1 MKTFRQFIFEAR
13 ETQASQMA
21 KQRGLRGNG
30 HGDWYD
36 ATGKLVA
43 KTVGGKLKVFSGREG
58 KGPKETQATQQQTQE
73 PVDNNNQQPERD
85 TKEGAKGIVVV
96 FGRFNPPGK
105 SHEQMLKFG
114 YSRAKENDYEFRI
127 YPSRIQD
134 AGTNPLNPSLKVQ
147 FMQMMYPDY
156 ADYILDSEEAKTIFD
171 VLQSLYNDGY
181 EDVRIVVGTE
191 RLGEFQSLAHKGE
204 GQGYEFQN
212 IEVLAA
218 PGKDPDSDTSGV
230 GSSAALR
237 TAAIEGNYQAF
248 ASSLPGRMKRQDR
261 EALFDSVV
269 KSMSRGK
276 NEDLEMWKIA
286 PELDMETLRM
296 NYRKN
301 NLYPLGSLVE
311 NLNTGLVGEVKRRG
325 TNYLICVTEDGLMFK
340 SWLQNVRSFNED
352 VYEIGTDKYRKFL
365 QRLTP
370 GQPVQAYTSTRIKET
385 IPKSLN
391 TIRRKLSKVARIK

>member
-1 MKTFRQFIFEAR
+1 MKTFRQFIIEAR
-13 ETQASQMA
+13 ETQASQLA
-21 KQRGLRGNG
+21 KQRGWRGNG

-43 KTVGGKLKVFSGREG
+43 KTVGGELKIFSGRQS
-58 KGPKETQATQQQTQE
+58 KGQEEPQASQQQTQE
-73 PVDNNNQQPERD
+73 PVDQNQQPEQD
-85 TKEGAKGIVVV
+85 NQEGGKGIVVV

-114 YSRAKENDYEFRI
+114 AAKAKENNYEFRI

-134 AGTNPLNPSLKVQ
+134 AGTNPLNPSLKIQ
-147 FMQMMYPDY
+147 FMQIMYPEY
-156 ADYILDSEEAKTIFD
+156 ADYVLDSEEAKTIFD

-181 EDVRIVVGTE
+181 EDVRIVVGQE

-212 IEVLAA
+212 IEVLAS

-230 GSSAALR
+230 GSSAALK
-237 TAAIEGNYQAF
+237 TAAAEGNYEAF
-248 ASSLPGRMKRQDR
+248 TSSLPGRMKRPDK
-261 EALFDSVV
+261 EALFDAVT
-269 KSMSRGK
+269 KSMKRGAVK
-276 NEDLEMWKIA
+276 ENLETWEIN

-301 NLYPLGSLVE
+301 NLYPIGSLIE
-311 NLNTGLVGEVKRRG
+311 NLNTGLIGEVKRRG

-340 SWLQNVRSFNED
+340 SWLQNVRSIQED
-352 VYEIGTDKYRKFL
+352 VYEVGTDKYRKFL
-365 QRLTP
+365 QKITP
-370 GQPVQAYTSTRIKET
+370 GQPVKSFTNIKIKET
-385 IPKSLN
+385 IPKNLN
-391 TIRRKLSKVARIK
+391 KIRRELSKISK

>member
-1 MKTFRQFIFEAR
+1 MKTFRQFIIEAR

-43 KTVGGKLKVFSGREG
+43 KTVGGELKIFSGREG
-58 KGPKETQATQQQTQE
+58 KGPKEKKDIQQQISEPIDNIQQE
-73 PVDNNNQQPERD
+73 PQDNQEVS
-85 TKEGAKGIVVV
+85 KGIVIV

-114 YSRAKENDYEFRI
+114 YSRAKENNYEFRI

-156 ADYILDSEEAKTIFD
+156 ADYILDSEDAKTIFD
-171 VLQSLYNDGY
+171 VLQSLYSDGY
-181 EDVRIVVGTE
+181 EDVIVVVGAE

-204 GQGYEFQN
+204 GQGYEFKN
-212 IEVLAA
+212 IEVLAS
-218 PGKDPDSDTSGV
+218 PGKDPDSDTSGA

-237 TAAIEGNYQAF
+237 TSAAEGNYQAF
-248 ASSLPGRMKRQDR
+248 ASNLPGRMKKPDR
-261 EALFDSVV
+261 EALFNAVS
-269 KSMSRGK
+269 KSMKRGV
-276 NEDLEMWKIA
+276 NESIELWKIA

-301 NLYPLGSLVE
+301 NLYPVGSLVE

-340 SWLQNVRSFNED
+340 SWLQNVRNVQED
-352 VYEIGTDKYRKFL
+352 VYEVGTDKYRKFL
-365 QRLTP
+365 QKLTP
-370 GQPVQAYTSTRIKET
+370 GQPIQSYSSIKIKET
-385 IPKSLN
+385 IPKSINKL
-391 TIRRKLSKVARIK
+391 RRELSKAGKVR

>member
-1 MKTFRQFIFEAR
+1 MKTFRQFIIEAR

-43 KTVGGKLKVFSGREG
+43 KTVGGELKIFSGREG
-58 KGPKETQATQQQTQE
+58 KQQQSTQVTQQQKQEPTDQNQQSTQDTQE
-73 PVDNNNQQPERD
+73 
-85 TKEGAKGIVVV
+85 GGKGIVVV

-114 YSRAKENDYEFRI
+114 HSRAKENNFEFRI

-134 AGTNPLNPSLKVQ
+134 VGTNPLNPSLKVQ

-156 ADYILDSEEAKTIFD
+156 VDYILDSEEAKTIFD

-181 EDVRIVVGTE
+181 EDVRIVVGAE

-218 PGKDPDSDTSGV
+218 PGKDPDSDTSGI

-237 TAAIEGNYQAF
+237 TAATEGNFQAF
-248 ASSLPGRMKRQDR
+248 VSSLPGRMKKQDR
-261 EALFDSVV
+261 EELFNSVV
-269 KSMSRGK
+269 KSMGNGT
-276 NEDLEMWKIA
+276 NESLELWEIA
-286 PELDMETLRM
+286 PELDMETLRL
-296 NYRKN
+296 NYRNN
-301 NLYPLGSLVE
+301 NLYPVGSIVE
-311 NLNTGLVGEVKRRG
+311 NLNTGLIGEVKRRG
-325 TNYLICVTEDGLMFK
+325 TNYLICVTENGLMFK
-340 SWLQNVRSFNED
+340 SWLQNVRSIDED

-370 GQPVQAYTSTRIKET
+370 GQPVKSYSNIKIKET
-385 IPKSLN
+385 IPKNLN
-391 TIRRKLSKVARIK
+391 KIRRELSKAGR